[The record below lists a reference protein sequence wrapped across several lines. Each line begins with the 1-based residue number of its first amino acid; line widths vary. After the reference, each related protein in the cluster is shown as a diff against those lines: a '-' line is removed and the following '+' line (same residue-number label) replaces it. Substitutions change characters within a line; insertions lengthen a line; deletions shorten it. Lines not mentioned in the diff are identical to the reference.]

1 MKLKHAFQNGLRFMK
16 SSYNFIDLNVKDIQ
30 QNTGCNLDDGIK
42 VIEIL
47 SERDY
52 IDVTDKYI
60 DDDYSYLLFQM
71 NVNDDEL
78 WGDIKSILNNL
89 K

>member
-1 MKLKHAFQNGLRFMK
+1 MK

-30 QNTGCNLDDGIK
+30 QNTVCNLDDGIK

>member
-1 MKLKHAFQNGLRFMK
+1 MK

-71 NVNDDEL
+71 NVNDEEL
-78 WGDIKSILNNL
+78 WGDIKSILKNL
-89 K
+89 

>member
-1 MKLKHAFQNGLRFMK
+1 M
-16 SSYNFIDLNVKDIQ
+16 NVKDIQ
-30 QNTGCNLDDGIK
+30 HNTGCNLDDGIK

-71 NVNDDEL
+71 NVNDEEL

>member
-1 MKLKHAFQNGLRFMK
+1 MK
-16 SSYNFIDLNVKDIQ
+16 SNYNFIDLNVKDIQ

>member
-1 MKLKHAFQNGLRFMK
+1 MK

-71 NVNDDEL
+71 NVNDD
-78 WGDIKSILNNL
+78 
-89 K
+89 

>member
-1 MKLKHAFQNGLRFMK
+1 MK

-71 NVNDDEL
+71 NVNDEEL

>member
-1 MKLKHAFQNGLRFMK
+1 M
-16 SSYNFIDLNVKDIQ
+16 NVKDIQ

-71 NVNDDEL
+71 NVNDEEL

>member
-1 MKLKHAFQNGLRFMK
+1 M
-16 SSYNFIDLNVKDIQ
+16 NVKDIQ

-71 NVNDDEL
+71 NVNDEEL
-78 WGDIKSILNNL
+78 WGDIKSILKNL

>member
-1 MKLKHAFQNGLRFMK
+1 MK

-47 SERDY
+47 SERDC

-60 DDDYSYLLFQM
+60 DDD
-71 NVNDDEL
+71 
-78 WGDIKSILNNL
+78 
-89 K
+89 

>member
-1 MKLKHAFQNGLRFMK
+1 MK
-16 SSYNFIDLNVKDIQ
+16 SGYNFIDLNVKDIQ

-42 VIEIL
+42 IIEIL

-71 NVNDDEL
+71 NVTDEEL
-78 WGDIKSILNNL
+78 WGDIKSIQNNI

>member
-1 MKLKHAFQNGLRFMK
+1 MK

-71 NVNDDEL
+71 NVNDEEL
-78 WGDIKSILNNL
+78 WGDIKSILKNL

>member
-1 MKLKHAFQNGLRFMK
+1 MK

-30 QNTGCNLDDGIK
+30 QNTWCNLDDGIK

>member
-1 MKLKHAFQNGLRFMK
+1 MK

-47 SERDY
+47 SE
-52 IDVTDKYI
+52 
-60 DDDYSYLLFQM
+60 
-71 NVNDDEL
+71 
-78 WGDIKSILNNL
+78 
-89 K
+89 

>member
-1 MKLKHAFQNGLRFMK
+1 MK
-16 SSYNFIDLNVKDIQ
+16 SSYNFIDLNVKVIQ

-60 DDDYSYLLFQM
+60 DDDYSY
-71 NVNDDEL
+71 
-78 WGDIKSILNNL
+78 IYYSK
-89 K
+89 

>member
-1 MKLKHAFQNGLRFMK
+1 MK

-30 QNTGCNLDDGIK
+30 QNTGFNLNDGIK
-42 VIEIL
+42 VIKIL
-47 SERDY
+47 SERNY
-52 IDVTDKYI
+52 IGVTDKYI
-60 DDDYSYLLFQM
+60 DDDYSCLLFNM

-78 WGDIKSILNNL
+78 WGDIKSILKNL

>member
-1 MKLKHAFQNGLRFMK
+1 MK

-71 NVNDDEL
+71 NVNDDER

>member
-1 MKLKHAFQNGLRFMK
+1 MK

-71 NVNDDEL
+71 NVNDKEL
-78 WGDIKSILNNL
+78 WGDIKSILKNL
-89 K
+89 

>member
-1 MKLKHAFQNGLRFMK
+1 MK

-52 IDVTDKYI
+52 IDVTDKLI

-71 NVNDDEL
+71 NVNDEEL

>member
-1 MKLKHAFQNGLRFMK
+1 MK

>member
-1 MKLKHAFQNGLRFMK
+1 MK

-71 NVNDDEL
+71 NVNDKEL

>member
-1 MKLKHAFQNGLRFMK
+1 MK

-30 QNTGCNLDDGIK
+30 QNTGFNLNDGIK

-47 SERDY
+47 SERNY
-52 IDVTDKYI
+52 IGATDKYI
-60 DDDYSYLLFQM
+60 DDDYSCLLFNM

-78 WGDIKSILNNL
+78 WGDIKSILKNL

>member
-1 MKLKHAFQNGLRFMK
+1 MK

-30 QNTGCNLDDGIK
+30 QNTGFNLNDGIK

-47 SERDY
+47 SERNY
-52 IDVTDKYI
+52 IGVTDKYI
-60 DDDYSYLLFQM
+60 DDDYSCLLFNM

-78 WGDIKSILNNL
+78 WGDIKSILKNL

>member
-78 WGDIKSILNNL
+78 WGDIKSILNKL

>member
-1 MKLKHAFQNGLRFMK
+1 MK

-47 SERDY
+47 SEWDY

-71 NVNDDEL
+71 NVNDEEL
-78 WGDIKSILNNL
+78 WGDIKSILKNL
-89 K
+89 

>member
-1 MKLKHAFQNGLRFMK
+1 MKLKHAFKWLRFMK

-47 SERDY
+47 SERD
-52 IDVTDKYI
+52 I
-60 DDDYSYLLFQM
+60 
-71 NVNDDEL
+71 
-78 WGDIKSILNNL
+78 
-89 K
+89 

>member
-1 MKLKHAFQNGLRFMK
+1 MK

-47 SERDY
+47 SERDC

-78 WGDIKSILNNL
+78 LEILNQS
-89 K
+89 

>member
-1 MKLKHAFQNGLRFMK
+1 MK

-30 QNTGCNLDDGIK
+30 QNTWCNLDDGIK

-71 NVNDDEL
+71 NVNDNEL

>member
-71 NVNDDEL
+71 NVNDD
-78 WGDIKSILNNL
+78 
-89 K
+89 